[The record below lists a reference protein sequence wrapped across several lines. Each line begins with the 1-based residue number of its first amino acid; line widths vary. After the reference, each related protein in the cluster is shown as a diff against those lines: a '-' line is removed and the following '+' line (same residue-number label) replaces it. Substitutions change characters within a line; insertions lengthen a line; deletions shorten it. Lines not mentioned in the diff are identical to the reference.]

1 MKDMRNRDE
10 GDKGAILN
18 ACSQEEEERIRQ
30 EEEEERLRL
39 EEEEKKK
46 KKPKR
51 ELKWPYAKKKEE
63 IKKVAKMRIRFKH
76 FCKWAEFEQVNWS

>member
-1 MKDMRNRDE
+1 MAPLVLYIQQGTKSYEKVGSLRN
-10 GDKGAILN
+10 L
-18 ACSQEEEERIRQ
+18 QEEEERLR

-63 IKKVAKMRIRFKH
+63 IKKVAKMKIRYKH
-76 FCKWAEFEQVNWS
+76 FCKWEEFE